1 MSNNGINIFNL
12 WNFEL
17 INELKFRAGKLTHFE
32 WFYQDQ
38 YIAASSNLG
47 IICIWNVFTGEK
59 LTEYVEK
66 TVKFTR
72 LSVKMTENNLT
83 LFALD
88 HLNNLRLLNAR
99 LKNGKIIETENVNLI
114 FEKYINTP
122 NTRKIIKNIKNEL
135 IVTSFCFYKKLVVLG
150 SENGSIFIKDF
161 ISNNIK
167 IDKKFSLHNSS
178 ICQLK
183 IIENATRPLLVSCSQ
198 DGLIIISDLISEVSV
213 ALDQNDQQ
221 QQSKKFVYSDD
232 ILQTKNEIRKKHN
245 HDLNLQFSIIE
256 KNEDQAYQLRL
267 KEIEHKEQTKSINY
281 EAKLELT
288 RLRTLLKELKLTNEK
303 KLEEFTRRIQDLNR
317 KFEKD
322 LDYVKESAEIELSK
336 EFQLYQDLVFKH
348 QACVNSSNMLEAKLE
363 ELLKTNG
370 SNVIDN
376 EVNVYMQYKL
386 YDLKQKAR
394 SDLLESKQ
402 KIILLKQENEKLDLD
417 GDRLIDK
424 FKTKNEI
431 SLSEVK
437 KKNDLMRVEI
447 SLAKKHL
454 SNLKCEINT
463 FKEREA
469 NREENLFITKK
480 KYLVKYDQLESLKKM
495 LLSAN
500 HELIGKEKKINLLRI
515 KAEQLKKAKF
525 TNEYRINEL
534 NKNLEPLVEENRK
547 LNETIKTN
555 QLQLQTTILNRMNY
569 LKITKDSMFNLKNQ
583 IDKKIKL
590 AKSRL
595 NFSNNLYFKMHKL
608 AFDLKDLTNQPAQL
622 LLLYKQFKSSIEKY
636 LLE

>member
-547 LNETIKTN
+547 LNEKIKTN

>member
-515 KAEQLKKAKF
+515 KAEQLKKSKF

-547 LNETIKTN
+547 LNEKIKTN